1 MCVENLDV
9 SGTIQSTLNILPHLI
24 LKTPQ
29 YLDVLTANLSSLSRV
44 ALLLRDSA
52 KLWTRMCRKQTSTA
66 ESGGGWAGWMK
77 V

>member
-52 KLWTRMCRKQTSTA
+52 KL
-66 ESGGGWAGWMK
+66 
-77 V
+77 

>member
-1 MCVENLDV
+1 MCIENIDV
-9 SGTIQSTLNILPHLI
+9 SGTIQSIFNLSPYLI

-29 YLDVLTANLSSLSRV
+29 NLDVLTANLRSLSRV